1 MYLPDDE
8 LISGMATSD
17 EQALVE
23 LHRRYA
29 PYLTGMV
36 RKMFNDPDEVHQCVQ
51 DAFVKAWNGATSFD
65 GSKAS
70 VKTWLVTITHRTAL
84 NKLRG
89 TKLETIPLEVWDS
102 PQAPPNHLTRITM
115 QDAVGQLDLIERELI
130 ELAFYKGYSHK
141 QIAEL
146 LDKPLGTVKSRLRKA
161 LNQLKNLLEGEGGGS
176 HNH

>member
-1 MYLPDDE
+1 MGLPDE
-8 LISGMATSD
+8 QLISGMAASD

-29 PYLTGMV
+29 PYLTAMV
-36 RKMFNDPDEVHQCVQ
+36 RKMLSDPDEVHQCIQ
-51 DAFVKAWNGATSFD
+51 DAFVKAWNGAANFD

-70 VKTWLVTITHRTAL
+70 AKTWLVTIAHRTAL

-89 TKLETIPLEVWDS
+89 TKLETIPLEVWDV
-102 PQAPPNHLTRITM
+102 PQTPSNHLTRITI
-115 QDAVGQLDLIERELI
+115 QDAVGKLEPAEKELI
-130 ELAFYKGYSHK
+130 EFAFYKGYSHK

-161 LNQLKNLLEGEGGGS
+161 LNQLRDLLENEGGDN
-176 HNH
+176 HNY